1 MTRNGG
7 WDMPIIVHDAVVLE
21 DATSAASP
29 IAGTVPETSAAS
41 PEADAVPAT
50 SAASSKACAVPA
62 PSQTAKVDA
71 VPATPASSLEAVAA
85 PAPSQTAEVD
95 AVPAPEEVAQVVAP
109 PLQVNILAAG
119 DDDLVVAPL
128 EGGN

>member
-1 MTRNGG
+1 
-7 WDMPIIVHDAVVLE
+7 VLGN
-21 DATSAASP
+21 APSFARKKCAP
-29 IAGTVPETSAAS
+29 
-41 PEADAVPAT
+41 AVPAT
-50 SAASSKACAVPA
+50 SAASSEAGAVPA
-62 PSQTAKVDA
+62 PSQTAEVDA
-71 VPATPASSLEAVAA
+71 VPAPEESSPEAVAV

-109 PLQVNILAAG
+109 PLQVDVLAAG